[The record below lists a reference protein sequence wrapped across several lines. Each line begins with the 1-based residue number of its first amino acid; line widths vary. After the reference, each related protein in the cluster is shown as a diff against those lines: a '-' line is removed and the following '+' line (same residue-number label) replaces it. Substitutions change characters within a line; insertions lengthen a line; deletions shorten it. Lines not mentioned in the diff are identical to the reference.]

1 MMRTVTVGFVA
12 LTDAAPLIV
21 AKELGFAE
29 EEGLDLHLSR
39 ENSWSAIRDKL
50 SFGLIDAAHML
61 SPMAIAMSL
70 GLGTAKSPTH
80 AVMVLSQNGNS
91 FLAGQ
96 ELHKELTAL
105 GAKPFDAA
113 SLGAALI
120 ARAQTRPVKIAVP
133 FMTSMHVALLQFL
146 VQSCGGDPRQCLD
159 FVVSPPHMVDR
170 VLHAGEVEGF
180 MAGAPWS
187 SVAAARGL
195 GEIMLNGSDIWQG
208 APEKVLAAT
217 ADWLVENTDQSQRLI
232 RAVYRAGLW
241 AAQSSSR
248 AVLSEILSRPQYLGQ
263 SAEIIEQTLSGEMIV
278 NGQGKM
284 VHDPLAIRFGG
295 AEISFPWKSC
305 ASWIAQHQAQGW
317 GVQGSDALR
326 AAQSCFRTDLYRAAL
341 GGLNISLPNASQKV
355 EGLHPSPKPIPA
367 SGELIYG
374 PDAFYNGA
382 IFDPA

>member
-170 VLHAGEVEGF
+170 VLLALKTR
-180 MAGAPWS
+180 P
-187 SVAAARGL
+187 
-195 GEIMLNGSDIWQG
+195 D
-208 APEKVLAAT
+208 VLE
-217 ADWLVENTDQSQRLI
+217 WN
-232 RAVYRAGLW
+232 
-241 AAQSSSR
+241 
-248 AVLSEILSRPQYLGQ
+248 
-263 SAEIIEQTLSGEMIV
+263 
-278 NGQGKM
+278 
-284 VHDPLAIRFGG
+284 
-295 AEISFPWKSC
+295 
-305 ASWIAQHQAQGW
+305 
-317 GVQGSDALR
+317 
-326 AAQSCFRTDLYRAAL
+326 
-341 GGLNISLPNASQKV
+341 
-355 EGLHPSPKPIPA
+355 
-367 SGELIYG
+367 
-374 PDAFYNGA
+374 
-382 IFDPA
+382 